1 MSKIYRLRQG
11 LLGQEVNAVES
22 PIRQLRW
29 LKQGTQFFIHHEKH
43 AWGDGCSGQYYCTI
57 LVEDSCKCYNVT
69 WPALQMLME
78 ELEPADQ
85 HSNDLAG
92 DGKEHHQSSRR
103 RRLFGLRSAFG
114 IGSNF
119 HHPRF

>member
-1 MSKIYRLRQG
+1 MRKGELSSLAPVPVTRVLRKLGHDIRDALMSKIYRLRQG

-43 AWGDGCSGQYYCTI
+43 TWNHGCSGQYYCTI

-78 ELEPADQ
+78 ELEPAAQ
-85 HSNDLAG
+85 
-92 DGKEHHQSSRR
+92 
-103 RRLFGLRSAFG
+103 
-114 IGSNF
+114 
-119 HHPRF
+119 